1 MEQAVR
7 TWALWV
13 AVCVL
18 AVAIAALAP
27 RPPAP
32 LPANAPAQ
40 SFSAARALPDV
51 EAIAQRPHPIRTPEQ
66 ARVRDYLFGR
76 MVALGLAPQLRPAP
90 SEQGEVYNLLGDL
103 PGADRA
109 APAVLLMA
117 HYDSAP
123 AGPGAADDGAGVAAI
138 LETVRAL
145 AASGPRRRDVMVL
158 LTDGEEPGLYGA
170 KAFFSSDPLRGHV
183 GAVINLEARGD
194 RGRAV
199 MFETHRQGGTMIG
212 FLTGAGALTGASALM
227 PDLYRRLPND
237 TDLTEALKQGYAGIN
252 FAFFGG
258 LDAYHRPGDTVARLD
273 RRSLQS
279 IGQQVLAAARA
290 LAMAPALPGRAPDFV
305 YADLLGGPVLRYPAP
320 AGWLLL
326 GLAALGVSAAAWK
339 SLTDRRTSLAEV
351 AGGLG
356 AFALLIAALAGAL
369 VLDGMVR
376 ERIAGPHLAPFLR
389 HSGAVLAGAA
399 LLAAGVAVIWLWLAQ
414 RRLRPASLSLGAL
427 KVLFLLALL
436 AQIIAPLDAFM
447 LSWPLLLGSAAALAW
462 AWKPDAPVIAAP
474 IALAALAQLFYWTGL
489 MFTLAGQETPAI
501 LAPFAAVATLLLLPL
516 APRVGR
522 IGAVGGPVLAIAGL
536 ILSLAAMRPQ

>member
-1 MEQAVR
+1 VKSCALFAAVI
-7 TWALWV
+7 
-13 AVCVL
+13 VL
-18 AVAIAALAP
+18 AAFIATLAQ
-27 RPPAP
+27 RPPAS
-32 LPANAPAQ
+32 LPVGAPTH

-51 EAIAQRPHPIRTPEQ
+51 AAIAQRPHPIRTPEQ

-90 SEQGEVYNLLGDL
+90 SEQGEVYNLLGVL

-117 HYDSAP
+117 HYDSVP

-170 KAFFSSDPLRGHV
+170 KAFFASDPLRGHV
-183 GAVINLEARGD
+183 GAAVNLEARGD

-199 MFETHRQGGTMIG
+199 MFETHRHGGAMID
-212 FLTGAGALTGASALM
+212 FLTGQGALTGASSLM

-237 TDLTEALKQGYAGIN
+237 TDLTEALRRGYAGIN

-258 LDAYHRPGDTVARLD
+258 LDAYHRPSDTPQRLN

-290 LAMAPALPGRAPDFV
+290 LAMAPALPGRAPDRV
-305 YADLLGGPVLRYPAP
+305 YADVLGGPILSYPAP
-320 AGWLLL
+320 AGWLIL
-326 GLAALGVSAAAWK
+326 GLAAAAMSAAAWK
-339 SLTDRRTSLAEV
+339 VLKDKQTSIAGI
-351 AGGLG
+351 AGGFG
-356 AFALLIAALAGAL
+356 AFALLIGALAGAL
-369 VLDGMVR
+369 ILDGMIR

-389 HSGAVLAGAA
+389 HANAVLTGAA
-399 LLAAGVAVIWLWLAQ
+399 LLAAGVVVIWLWLAQ
-414 RRLRPASLSLGAL
+414 KRLQPASLSLGAL

-436 AQIIAPLDAFM
+436 VQVAAPLDAFM
-447 LSWPLLLGSAAALAW
+447 LAWPLLLGSAAALVW
-462 AWKPDAPVIAAP
+462 AWKPGAPVIAAP
-474 IALAALAQLFYWTGL
+474 IALAALSQLFYWAGL

-501 LAPFAAVATLLLLPL
+501 IAPFAAVAALLLLPL
-516 APRVGR
+516 APRTGR
-522 IGAVGGPVLAIAGL
+522 LAAMGGVVLAALGL
-536 ILSLAAMRPQ
+536 TITLAAMRPQ